1 MVVQP
6 TGSGKSLCFQLPAL
20 LLPGLVIVVSPLTA
34 HARDA
39 ISRLPKSVP
48 AGLCLGGD
56 FKRASMV
63 SIFHLPG
70 RHPAAL
76 YLVTRH
82 HASSFPLTDS
92 MNSSLLSFIT
102 SSICAPCHIIRHR
115 QII

>member
-1 MVVQP
+1 MIVQP

-39 ISRLPKSVP
+39 VTRLPKSVP

-63 SIFHLPG
+63 PFPFPSATFSYARGPPPRYDLFADFQSLSRSYTLHC
-70 RHPAAL
+70 
-76 YLVTRH
+76 
-82 HASSFPLTDS
+82 SSC
-92 MNSSLLSFIT
+92 
-102 SSICAPCHIIRHR
+102 CA
-115 QII
+115 